1 MTGVFA
7 GNLDG
12 DVGIVNQIAF
22 DNHSR
27 ATVAILPVGAQLAMV
42 DGIVCGSNIENGVL
56 KIPAVASLVE
66 AYIGRDPLKANVVN
80 ANVVVVVDQVLGHSK
95 ELDVAIERH
104 VLAAAGGVV
113 IEFIAADR
121 NIVDGS
127 RCQGAVDC
135 HSQGIGAVTG
145 AQRLNNVVDM
155 IVQNL
160 YVAAC
165 P

>member
-12 DVGIVNQIAF
+12 DVGVVDQVAF
-22 DNHSR
+22 NNHAR

-42 DGIVCGSNIENGVL
+42 DGIVCGSNIENGVP

-66 AYIGRDPLKANVVN
+66 THIGRNPLKANVVD
-80 ANVVVVVDQVLGHSK
+80 ANVVVVVDQVLGHGK

-104 VLAAAGGVV
+104 VLAATGGIV

-127 RCQGAVDC
+127 GCLGAVDG
-135 HSQGIGAVTG
+135 HSQRIGAVTG
-145 AQRLNNVVDM
+145 AQCLDNVVDM
-155 IVQNL
+155 IVQNF
-160 YVAAC
+160 YVAA
-165 P
+165 